1 MNRPVRQ
8 KIGINRMRPV
18 LVDAEGQLW
27 SVTSPFFFVR
37 PRQPDGNIVDYA
49 VSQLGFI
56 HIWSVDGSSIVV
68 ALRPDLVHPKT
79 MAAAFYA
86 IADLRPVR
94 VFVSVSNTA
103 KQRWELFNS
112 VDRAL
117 NRIDRLVSGVIVPEG
132 DGRWTEYAG
141 GYSDMLAQCGEELS
155 RPGRKPEVE
164 RPARDAAPTKPQPA
178 KRRMKFK
185 DKHALETLPARIAK
199 LEADIVKLS
208 KTIADPNLYAKDRAA
223 FDKASAALG
232 KAQAELAQAEDDW
245 LRLEEL
251 REQVESR

>member
-1 MNRPVRQ
+1 
-8 KIGINRMRPV
+8 MRPV

-27 SVTSPFFFVR
+27 SVTSSFFFMR

-56 HIWSVDGSSIVV
+56 HIWSVDGYSVVV

-117 NRIDRLVSGVIVPEG
+117 DRIDRLVTAARRSPIGTRLLRVWENLTADDDARRRHASILLHLADRPKSAPMRILRRTRARRRTAAVL
-132 DGRWTEYAG
+132 RAG
-141 GYSDMLAQCGEELS
+141 LPRLS
-155 RPGRKPEVE
+155 
-164 RPARDAAPTKPQPA
+164 
-178 KRRMKFK
+178 
-185 DKHALETLPARIAK
+185 
-199 LEADIVKLS
+199 
-208 KTIADPNLYAKDRAA
+208 
-223 FDKASAALG
+223 
-232 KAQAELAQAEDDW
+232 
-245 LRLEEL
+245 
-251 REQVESR
+251 

>member
-79 MAAAFYA
+79 MVAAFYT
-86 IADLRPVR
+86 IDDLKPVR
-94 VFVSVSNTA
+94 VFLSASNMA

-117 NRIDRLVSGVIVPEG
+117 SRIDRLVAAARRPAI
-132 DGRWTEYAG
+132 RT
-141 GYSDMLAQCGEELS
+141 QLS
-155 RPGRKPEVE
+155 RVWGHLKANDIAGR
-164 RPARDAAPTKPQPA
+164 R
-178 KRRMKFK
+178 
-185 DKHALETLPARIAK
+185 
-199 LEADIVKLS
+199 
-208 KTIADPNLYAKDRAA
+208 
-223 FDKASAALG
+223 
-232 KAQAELAQAEDDW
+232 QA
-245 LRLEEL
+245 LRLMYL
-251 REQVESR
+251 RDFPR

>member
-117 NRIDRLVSGVIVPEG
+117 NRIDRLVSGARSSSIGTQLLRVWENLRENDNARHQPASRLLYLYNLPRRRRTADKLVSPPAHIF
-132 DGRWTEYAG
+132 RRTRARG
-141 GYSDMLAQCGEELS
+141 GTAAMLASGF
-155 RPGRKPEVE
+155 
-164 RPARDAAPTKPQPA
+164 AAPFLTRLAAVSSLSFAVP
-178 KRRMKFK
+178 RVLRG
-185 DKHALETLPARIAK
+185 ALTA
-199 LEADIVKLS
+199 
-208 KTIADPNLYAKDRAA
+208 
-223 FDKASAALG
+223 
-232 KAQAELAQAEDDW
+232 
-245 LRLEEL
+245 
-251 REQVESR
+251 